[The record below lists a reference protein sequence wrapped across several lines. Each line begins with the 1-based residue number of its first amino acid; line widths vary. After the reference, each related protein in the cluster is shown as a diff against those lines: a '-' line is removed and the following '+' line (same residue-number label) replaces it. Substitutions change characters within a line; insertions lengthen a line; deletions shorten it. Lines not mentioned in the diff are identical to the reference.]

1 MVEYFTRAQAEALLP
16 RLTASLRL
24 MQRLRADLADCE
36 RELHDMQIR
45 IASNG
50 HLPLED
56 LGELPALVN
65 DLTQRIAECARE
77 ITESGALVKDPD
89 MGLLDF
95 PSLREG
101 REVYLC
107 WRLGEERVAW
117 WHEVD
122 SGLSGRRPLEDDEG
136 GATE

>member
-1 MVEYFTRAQAEALLP
+1 MAEYFTRAQADALLP

-24 MQRLRADLADCE
+24 MQRLRAELADCE
-36 RELHDMQIR
+36 HELRDTQTR
-45 IASNG
+45 ISSNG
-50 HLPLED
+50 HLPLDD
-56 LGELPALVN
+56 LGELPALAN

-77 ITESGALVKDPD
+77 ITECGALVKDLD

-95 PSLREG
+95 PALREG

-107 WRLGEERVAW
+107 WRLGEERVGW

-122 SGLSGRRPLEDDEG
+122 AGLSGRLPLDDVME
-136 GATE
+136 

>member
-1 MVEYFTRAQAEALLP
+1 MTEYFTRAQAEALLP
-16 RLTASLRL
+16 RLTTSLRL
-24 MQRLRADLADCE
+24 MQRLRADLAECE
-36 RELHDMQIR
+36 RELRDMHTH

-50 HLPLED
+50 HLPLDD
-56 LGELPALVN
+56 LGELPTLAN

-77 ITESGALVKDPD
+77 ITESGALVKDLD

-95 PSLREG
+95 PALREG

-107 WRLGEERVAW
+107 WRLGEERIGW

-122 SGLSGRRPLEDDEG
+122 AGLSGRLPLDD
-136 GATE
+136 AMD